1 MPIYVQL
8 KIKIIKCTAI
18 SPRVKMYVHEGNIII
33 STYWSIQGK
42 IWRKKIYIYTISNR
56 NYLPTCYYL
65 NKFQI
70 ELHLKDLVSTFSISF
85 IFHFLPKQEFAITH
99 VLNFTTHY
107 SAYLISP
114 CQLGNFI
121 LVSPSIK
128 WPK

>member
-33 STYWSIQGK
+33 
-42 IWRKKIYIYTISNR
+42 YIGAFRAKYEEKNKYITISNR

-70 ELHLKDLVSTFSISF
+70 ELYLKDLVSTFSISF
-85 IFHFLPKQEFAITH
+85 IFHLLPKQEFAITH
-99 VLNFTTHY
+99 VLNFTTHS

-128 WPK
+128 